1 MNTTRREFIKTSA
14 LAVAGGA
21 LLSSCSFSS
30 PVKKELMGL
39 QLYCVRDEMKE
50 LIDRGVEIEYYF
62 QGNKLPEGYFGM
74 DFEIRMILPLNPV
87 QL

>member
-1 MNTTRREFIKTSA
+1 MGDVIMIIEEQMRKIEVSQELLQRANSVREYVA
-14 LAVAGGA
+14 ACNAV
-21 LLSSCSFSS
+21 
-30 PVKKELMGL
+30 V
-39 QLYCVRDEMKE
+39 KE

-74 DFEIRMILPLNPV
+74 DFEIRMILPLDPV